1 VAATVTIDDCPGN
14 DVIEYFLRVAAAT
27 AIHSFYERRKKGNP
41 SIALLK
47 GAMGAT
53 VGKVTQEDFF
63 ESTTD
68 EPHATRRELIM
79 KKYPEVKKLFGY
91 EPRTKYIIAASVA
104 AQILVS
110 YLVRDASWPLL
121 LFIAY
126 SFGGTVNHAMTLAI
140 HELSHGLGF
149 KKPLHNKLCAIF
161 ANLPMGIPSAITF
174 KKYHMEHHRYQG
186 EDQIDVD
193 IPTAYEGIIFCNT
206 ALKFIWVI
214 LQPLFYSIRPL
225 FVRPKKAGFWEFV
238 NVSAVFGFDFLIF
251 YFFGFKSVF
260 YLIIGT
266 LLGMGV
272 HPVAGH
278 FIAEHYVFV
287 KGQETYSYYGPLNWV
302 TFNVGY
308 HNEHHDFPRVPGSRL
323 PLLRKMAPEFY
334 DTLPHHTSW
343 TKVIYD
349 YITDPAVGPFSR
361 IKRQTLSEAAKGR
374 LKDE

>member
-1 VAATVTIDDCPGN
+1 MSVGSLFCASNA
-14 DVIEYFLRVAAAT
+14 
-27 AIHSFYERRKKGNP
+27 RKRHCFFRSS
-41 SIALLK
+41 SI
-47 GAMGAT
+47 
-53 VGKVTQEDFF
+53 
-63 ESTTD
+63 
-68 EPHATRRELIM
+68 
-79 KKYPEVKKLFGY
+79 
-91 EPRTKYIIAASVA
+91 
-104 AQILVS
+104 
-110 YLVRDASWPLL
+110 
-121 LFIAY
+121 
-126 SFGGTVNHAMTLAI
+126 AI

-343 TKVIYD
+343 TKVIFD